1 MVFVLT
7 LAMMLDLSSVR
18 QEPKLEKRSELAME
32 VADQA
37 VDKARKAYD
46 QGRFEETVQALTEV
60 QEAVDLSYESLVAT
74 GKNPRKDSKYFKR
87 AEKAT
92 RDLLRRLS
100 GLRDL
105 MSSADYEIIDPVIER
120 ANSIQ
125 DNLVTGVL
133 TGKR

>member
-1 MVFVLT
+1 
-7 LAMMLDLSSVR
+7 VR

-105 MSSADYEIIDPVIER
+105 MISADYEIIDPVIER